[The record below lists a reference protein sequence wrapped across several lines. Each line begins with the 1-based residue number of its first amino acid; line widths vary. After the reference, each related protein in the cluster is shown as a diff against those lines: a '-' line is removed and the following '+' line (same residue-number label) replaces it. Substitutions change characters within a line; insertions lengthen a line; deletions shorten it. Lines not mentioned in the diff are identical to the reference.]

1 MTKLFNEYVSAVLEK
16 CWKGYTQKG
25 TKKKGKKTVP
35 NCVEEG
41 YYIAEDDFQK
51 KLSLALSGKKVKLKK
66 WGLLTEIDASKN
78 DIQEIL
84 KKLKNSGII
93 AFYQYP
99 VQELE
104 KILVFKN
111 VQDVKRLLRADANA
125 LQGFVKY

>member
-1 MTKLFNEYVSAVLEK
+1 MTKLFNEYVSTVLEK

-25 TKKKGKKTVP
+25 MKKKGKKTVP

-41 YYIAEDDFQK
+41 YFEVEPDFQK
-51 KLSLALSGKKVKLKK
+51 KLSNAVAGKKIKLKK
-66 WGLLTEIDASKN
+66 WGLLTEIDANRN

-84 KKLKNSGII
+84 KNLKNQGVIT
-93 AFYQYP
+93 FYQYP
-99 VQELE
+99 VEEIE

-111 VQDVKRLLRADANA
+111 VQDVKRLLRSDPNA